1 METNEP
7 NLTPLAQALVTA
19 FEQKPL
25 LNREPKITVNRF
37 VSALASGYEK
47 IRNAMDIRDEEVV
60 LRSAI
65 ERILKRRIIL
75 GGGGG
80 KQIAGILIR
89 ELLWAKYF
97 PDNTIPEALVLRV
110 EEMIDLHLELKRRL
124 VSQKKLPESLITQWM
139 YQLLS
144 SDISKLLNPKTD
156 KEIMSNFMFQI
167 LHQKLNIKDDSE
179 DNKNI
184 QIFLAVRRAFARD
197 DLAFLRYHLF
207 KQIYGEL
214 SRENIDHVAE
224 TFTKAHEE
232 MEKQLKY
239 PLKEKIYLFVRKQ
252 TPIFFILEDVLT
264 SYQNSNIIAHITNKE
279 EFSKAVYAACEIR
292 YKSISSKVRT
302 AIIRSVFFLLLTKV
316 IFAYAIEGTYDRITY
331 GKIMWNSLALN
342 IIIPPILMI
351 VVSLFIRTPNQENS
365 KRILNRINTILH
377 DENPELGS
385 AKVLELHPKTNRSLM
400 TTSFALLWLLAFV
413 ISFGVVIYVLNKL
426 QFNFVS
432 QGIFVFFLTIVSFLS
447 WRINVTAN
455 MYKIEDRQGLFTPFI
470 DFLFLPVIKVGMK
483 LTDGIS
489 QINILIFVF
498 DFIIES
504 PFKSIFN
511 FFEQWFLYLHTK
523 REDLG

>member
-80 KQIAGILIR
+80 KQIVGILIR

-184 QIFLAVRRAFARD
+184 KIFLAVRRAFARD

-214 SRENIDHVAE
+214 SRENINHVE
-224 TFTKAHEE
+224 RHL
-232 MEKQLKY
+232 LK
-239 PLKEKIYLFVRKQ
+239 R
-252 TPIFFILEDVLT
+252 
-264 SYQNSNIIAHITNKE
+264 
-279 EFSKAVYAACEIR
+279 
-292 YKSISSKVRT
+292 
-302 AIIRSVFFLLLTKV
+302 
-316 IFAYAIEGTYDRITY
+316 
-331 GKIMWNSLALN
+331 M
-342 IIIPPILMI
+342 
-351 VVSLFIRTPNQENS
+351 
-365 KRILNRINTILH
+365 KRWKNN
-377 DENPELGS
+377 
-385 AKVLELHPKTNRSLM
+385 
-400 TTSFALLWLLAFV
+400 
-413 ISFGVVIYVLNKL
+413 
-426 QFNFVS
+426 
-432 QGIFVFFLTIVSFLS
+432 
-447 WRINVTAN
+447 
-455 MYKIEDRQGLFTPFI
+455 
-470 DFLFLPVIKVGMK
+470 
-483 LTDGIS
+483 
-489 QINILIFVF
+489 
-498 DFIIES
+498 
-504 PFKSIFN
+504 
-511 FFEQWFLYLHTK
+511 
-523 REDLG
+523 